1 MMMTRMV
8 TLMVTMV
15 MMAIQVTMIDKPAY
29 LVIRFLFGFTSD
41 SDSQTQQ
48 KYQQLVRQYACLM
61 MDGDEGY
68 DVDEEKYDIEDCRC
82 PSKVSLI
89 VMMILFMTVNDNF
102 DDDEKVEPGNYV
114 GHEPHS
120 ESPLQVA
127 GGTITPC
134 MVIVCL
140 IIIIMMVILIIMMPN
155 FIITIIIVMIMTD
168 HNSLHDSPC
177 MVIVII
183 ILVILMVNKLNF

>member
-1 MMMTRMV
+1 
-8 TLMVTMV
+8 
-15 MMAIQVTMIDKPAY
+15 
-29 LVIRFLFGFTSD
+29 
-41 SDSQTQQ
+41 
-48 KYQQLVRQYACLM
+48 

-89 VMMILFMTVNDNF
+89 VMMILFMTMNDNF

-120 ESPLQVA
+120 ASPLQVA

-134 MVIVCL
+134 MVIVF
-140 IIIIMMVILIIMMPN
+140 IIIIMMVILIIMMAI
-155 FIITIIIVMIMTD
+155 FIITIIMIMIMTD

-183 ILVILMVNKLNF
+183 ILVILMVNKQNFYCKLIPDQVPFRRLN